1 MSILFQVKKL
11 VRSSIHI
18 QLLTETIAHPMLLLT
33 VSLWT
38 GFQCST
44 IFIIS
49 HLTWLLLT
57 KWPFHDK
64 SLIGSR
70 FLVAQPLFIC
80 LELLKSEWTDRK
92 RILQSSSPR
101 CNVPSEV
108 SPAVRYIGSMKMV
121 SLILRAICIKVFE
134 WWSAIQTTSKK
145 ESWNGW
151 SIHNSIDMPSY
162 YQNKFNISIL
172 LIYYLNK
179 YKICWSR
186 FVMRTR
192 NYFIVTLQRE
202 VTVLAQFD

>member
-1 MSILFQVKKL
+1 MSILFASRWL
-11 VRSSIHI
+11 LLRSSIHT

-38 GFQCST
+38 GFQWST

-49 HLTWLLLT
+49 YLIWLLLT

-64 SLIGSR
+64 SFIGSR

-121 SLILRAICIKVFE
+121 SLILRAICIKGFE

-145 ESWNGW
+145 RKLEWMVNPQFDWYAIILSES
-151 SIHNSIDMPSY
+151 
-162 YQNKFNISIL
+162 
-172 LIYYLNK
+172 IYYINIIDIIFK
-179 YKICWSR
+179 Q
-186 FVMRTR
+186 V
-192 NYFIVTLQRE
+192 
-202 VTVLAQFD
+202 

>member
-18 QLLTETIAHPMLLLT
+18 QLLTETIVHPVLLLT

-108 SPAVRYIGSMKMV
+108 SPAVRYIGSIKMV
-121 SLILRAICIKVFE
+121 SLILRAICIKVVWMVVSHSNNFKKRKLE
-134 WWSAIQTTSKK
+134 WMV
-145 ESWNGW
+145 N
-151 SIHNSIDMPSY
+151 P
-162 YQNKFNISIL
+162 
-172 LIYYLNK
+172 
-179 YKICWSR
+179 
-186 FVMRTR
+186 
-192 NYFIVTLQRE
+192 
-202 VTVLAQFD
+202 QFDWYEVILSEWI

>member
-108 SPAVRYIGSMKMV
+108 SPAVRYIGNMKMV
-121 SLILRAICIKVFE
+121 SLIFRAICIKVFE
-134 WWSAIQTTSKK
+134 WWSAIQTTTKK
-145 ESWNGW
+145 KVGMDGQSTIRLICSHIIRVNLLYQ
-151 SIHNSIDMPSY
+151 Y
-162 YQNKFNISIL
+162 YWYII
-172 LIYYLNK
+172 
-179 YKICWSR
+179 
-186 FVMRTR
+186 
-192 NYFIVTLQRE
+192 
-202 VTVLAQFD
+202 

>member
-108 SPAVRYIGSMKMV
+108 SPAVRYIGSTRMV
-121 SLILRAICIKVFE
+121 SSGTHGNMYQSFE
-134 WWSAIQTTSKK
+134 WWSLTHPK
-145 ESWNGW
+145 
-151 SIHNSIDMPSY
+151 
-162 YQNKFNISIL
+162 
-172 LIYYLNK
+172 
-179 YKICWSR
+179 
-186 FVMRTR
+186 
-192 NYFIVTLQRE
+192 LQRRKLRMDGQS
-202 VTVLAQFD
+202 TIRLMTSD

>member
-1 MSILFQVKKL
+1 
-11 VRSSIHI
+11 
-18 QLLTETIAHPMLLLT
+18 MLLLT

-108 SPAVRYIGSMKMV
+108 SPAVGYIGNMKMF
-121 SLILRAICIKVFE
+121 SLIFRAICIIVFE

-145 ESWNGW
+145 ESWNEW

-162 YQNKFNISIL
+162 YQSQVIISII

-179 YKICWSR
+179 YKICWSS

>member
-108 SPAVRYIGSMKMV
+108 SPAVRYIGSTKMV
-121 SLILRAICIKVFE
+121 SSCTQGNMYQSFWMVVSHSNNF
-134 WWSAIQTTSKK
+134 KK

-151 SIHNSIDMPSY
+151 SIHNSIDMQSY
-162 YQNKFNISIL
+162 YQSQFIISII
-172 LIYYLNK
+172 LI
-179 YKICWSR
+179 
-186 FVMRTR
+186 
-192 NYFIVTLQRE
+192 
-202 VTVLAQFD
+202 

>member
-108 SPAVRYIGSMKMV
+108 SPAVRYIGSTKMV
-121 SLILRAICIKVFE
+121 SSCTQGNMYQSFWMVVSHSNNFKKKKVGMDGQSTIRLICSHIIRV
-134 WWSAIQTTSKK
+134 
-145 ESWNGW
+145 N
-151 SIHNSIDMPSY
+151 
-162 YQNKFNISIL
+162 
-172 LIYYLNK
+172 LIY
-179 YKICWSR
+179 
-186 FVMRTR
+186 
-192 NYFIVTLQRE
+192 Q
-202 VTVLAQFD
+202 

>member
-1 MSILFQVKKL
+1 MIGNEHTFPSKKL

-108 SPAVRYIGSMKMV
+108 SPAVRYIGNTKMV
-121 SLILRAICIKVFE
+121 SSCTQGNMYQSFLNGGQPFKQLQKRKLE
-134 WWSAIQTTSKK
+134 WMV
-145 ESWNGW
+145 N
-151 SIHNSIDMPSY
+151 P
-162 YQNKFNISIL
+162 
-172 LIYYLNK
+172 
-179 YKICWSR
+179 
-186 FVMRTR
+186 
-192 NYFIVTLQRE
+192 
-202 VTVLAQFD
+202 QFDWYAVILSSWI